1 MTAKIV
7 GNKLVIEIPL
17 NGTPVPSTSGKTL
30 VVASTHGNKV
40 TEAQINGKNIII
52 GLNAYIPKG

>member
-1 MTAKIV
+1 MTARIV

-17 NGTPVPSTSGKTL
+17 NPAPVPSGTGKTL

-40 TEAQINGKNIII
+40 TEAQVNGKNVVV

>member
-1 MTAKIV
+1 MTAKVI

-17 NGTPVPSTSGKTL
+17 NAAPVSSASGKTL

-40 TEAQINGKNIII
+40 TEAQINGKNIVV
-52 GLNAYIPKG
+52 GLNAYIPKD

>member
-1 MTAKIV
+1 MTARIV

-17 NGTPVPSTSGKTL
+17 HPAPVPSMTGKTL

-40 TEAQINGKNIII
+40 TEAQIDGKKVVV
-52 GLNAYIPKG
+52 GLNAYIPRG

>member
-7 GNKLVIEIPL
+7 ENKLVIEIPL
-17 NGTPVPSTSGKTL
+17 NAVPVPNSSGKTL
-30 VVASTHGNKV
+30 VVASTDGNKV
-40 TEAQINGKNIII
+40 TEAQIKGKNVIV